1 MLGLIL
7 QARMGSTR
15 LPGKVL
21 RPLNGRPLLG
31 VICDRLAGRRCGG
44 KFVVATTTL
53 PRDDAIEA
61 FCHDEGVACFRGDPL
76 DVLDR
81 YYRCALAF
89 GLDPVVR
96 LTGDNP
102 FVDIE
107 EVDRL
112 VELQAASSVPFAHSF
127 TSLPVGVGA
136 EVFSLAA
143 LAASH
148 AEGHAPHHREHVDE
162 FLIENPDRF
171 PFARL
176 VVPAAKLQPQ
186 VRLTVDTEE
195 DFRCAERIIAAC
207 GPYATTEQA
216 IAQCLPSA

>member
-21 RPLNGRPLLG
+21 RPLLGRPLLG
-31 VICDRLAGRRCGG
+31 VICDRLARRRCGG
-44 KFVVATTTL
+44 QFVVATTTL
-53 PRDDAIEA
+53 PQDDTIEA
-61 FCHDEGVACFRGDPL
+61 FCRAEGVACFRGDPL

-89 GLDPVVR
+89 GFDPVVR

-102 FVDIE
+102 FVDVE

-112 VELQAASSVPFAHSF
+112 VALQVACGAPFSHSF
-127 TSLPVGVGA
+127 APLPIGVGA
-136 EVFSLAA
+136 EVFSFAA

-148 AEGHAPHHREHVDE
+148 AEGHEPQHREHVDE

-171 PFARL
+171 PFEKL
-176 VVPAAKLQPQ
+176 LVPAAKRQPH

-195 DFRCAERIIAAC
+195 DFRRAERIIAAC

-216 IAQCLPSA
+216 IAQCLQSA